1 MQTYEETFKKDTNNC
16 VAIMEEALSKKDFK
30 TYYAAKA
37 MLDESIEDYKREKA
51 LERELDTTN
60 FGLLN
65 YIFESRLPE
74 LIKKGDKVIKEVI
87 HLVKEDKNLL
97 SQFKFYQAVR
107 QYGGVKGDLMN
118 TNDVVSMLG
127 ETVADAIDKN
137 TVLRSNAKYKAI
149 LKEHGIYPTEFIPKD
164 IKGLYEACHYV
175 LTTKKS
181 PENAVRLVECRG
193 AIADYMDKHK
203 AEHINEEKDPLKLL
217 EDFEKNVSENL
228 NESEIEIVKTLTES
242 KNSQRKEDL
251 FNMFKNECLDKIN
264 EMLKENKDNEDLTS
278 LKKTLEDKS
287 FCEETIIKD
296 IAKLLEIREI
306 LSDN

>member
-1 MQTYEETFKKDTNNC
+1 MQTYEETFKKETDNC
-16 VAIMEEALSKKDFK
+16 VAVMEEALAKKDFK

-37 MLDESIEDYKREKA
+37 MLDESIEGYKREKA

-60 FGLLN
+60 FGLLH
-65 YIFESRLPE
+65 YIFETSLPE
-74 LIKKGDKVIKEVI
+74 LIKRDKKVIRKVIKLI
-87 HLVKEDKNLL
+87 KEDKNLL

-107 QYGGVKGDLMN
+107 GYGGVKGDLMN

-127 ETVADAIDKN
+127 ETVNDVIDKD
-137 TVLRSNAKYKAI
+137 TVLRSNAKFKAI
-149 LKEHGIYPTEFIPKD
+149 MKEHHIYPSEFIPKE
-164 IKGLYEACHYV
+164 IKDLYEACNYV
-175 LTTKKS
+175 LTVKKS

-193 AIADYMDKHK
+193 TIADYMDKHK
-203 AEHINEEKDPLKLL
+203 ADYIKEEKDPLKLL
-217 EDFEKNVSENL
+217 EEFEKKVSENL
-228 NESEIEIVKTLTES
+228 NESEVEILKTLTES
-242 KNSQRKEDL
+242 KESQKKEDL

-264 EMLKENKDNEDLTS
+264 EMLKENKDNDDLAS
-278 LKKTLEDKS
+278 LKKTLEDKT